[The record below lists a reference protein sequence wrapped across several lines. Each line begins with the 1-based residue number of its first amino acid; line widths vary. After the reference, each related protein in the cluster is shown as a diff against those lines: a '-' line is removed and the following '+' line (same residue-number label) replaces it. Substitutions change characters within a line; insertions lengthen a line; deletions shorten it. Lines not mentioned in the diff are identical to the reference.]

1 MVVRRGGRVT
11 VANSFL
17 GLTPVPCG
25 AIYNQGALT
34 IRNTTVAGKR
44 LSGNREWNP
53 EPGAVI
59 IYSNGGTFSHQ
70 RRRYRQFYVK
80 RRSVCRERQL
90 RARGLASHD

>member
-34 IRNTTVAGKR
+34 IRNTK
-44 LSGNREWNP
+44 S
-53 EPGAVI
+53 
-59 IYSNGGTFSHQ
+59 
-70 RRRYRQFYVK
+70 
-80 RRSVCRERQL
+80 
-90 RARGLASHD
+90 RAA